1 MSRIKQKKQGVIN
14 SLVWTNQDNSIATI
28 AYNGSVFTM
37 SAPVTFTGAQQLL
50 PNGSAAAPSLAFS
63 NTTVMGIYRSG
74 SNVIGFSTAGS
85 ERVTIDGQGDLNVGE
100 NISIGNGGTGSII
113 GDKKAVVEG
122 TGAAVPLTAADSGKV
137 FFVNADTGAT
147 AYTLPAPAAG
157 LHFKWIVTA
166 NCDAATSIT
175 TADTTDTSGDMF
187 KGGLLICAA
196 AAVNTFV
203 EAGSDVNTIT
213 LDDNVVN
220 GACGTGSWLEVI
232 CTEDPTWFVTGV
244 INSTTDADGVGSAI
258 FSDTD

>member
-14 SLVWTNQDNSIATI
+14 SLVWTQQDNST
-28 AYNGSVFTM
+28 AYISYDGTNFEISKPLAFGD
-37 SAPVTFTGAQQLL
+37 
-50 PNGSAAAPSLAFS
+50 GSAAVPSITFS
-63 NTTVMGIYRSG
+63 NTEVMGIYRSG

-85 ERVTIDGQGDLNVGE
+85 ERVTIDAQGDINVGTY
-100 NISIGNGGTGSII
+100 ISIGNGGTGSII

-122 TGAAVPLTAADSGKV
+122 VGVAGVVLTAADSGKV
-137 FFVNADTGAT
+137 FFVNADTVAT

-166 NCDAATSIT
+166 NCDNATTIT
-175 TADTTDTSGDMF
+175 TADTADTSGDMF
-187 KGGLLICAA
+187 KGGLLVSAA

-203 EAGSDVNTIT
+203 EAGSDVNRIT

-258 FSDTD
+258 FSDVDA

>member
-14 SLVWTNQDNSIATI
+14 SLVWTQQDNSTAFIS
-28 AYNGSVFTM
+28 YDGSDFDV
-37 SAPVTFTGAQQLL
+37 SSPLTFASRVYLADGT
-50 PNGSAAAPSLAFS
+50 AAAPSLSFT
-63 NTTVMGIYRSG
+63 NTTPMGMYRSG
-74 SNVIGFSTAGS
+74 SNVIGFATAGS
-85 ERVTIDGQGDLNVGE
+85 ERVTIDAQGDINVGTY
-100 NISIGNGGTGSII
+100 ISIGNGGTGSII

-122 TGAAVPLTAADSGKV
+122 TGAAVILTAADSGKV

-166 NCDAATSIT
+166 NCDNATTIA
-175 TADTTDTSGDMF
+175 TADLTDTSGDMY
-187 KGGLLICAA
+187 KGGLLVCAA

-203 EAGSDVNTIT
+203 EAGANVNTIT

-220 GACGTGSWLEVI
+220 GACGAGSWLEVI
-232 CTEDPTWFVTGV
+232 CNEDPTWFVTGV

-258 FSDTD
+258 FSNAN